1 MSVSSLSEV
10 QHQVYKQAT
19 VLLVKH
25 IGGEED
31 IPQVPHTLVYIPQL
45 CAPCA
50 KEIYL
55 GLHVFHLRSYLLAAS
70 L

>member
-1 MSVSSLSEV
+1 MLVSSLSEV

-31 IPQVPHTLVYIPQL
+31 IPEVGHILASAL
-45 CAPCA
+45 C
-50 KEIYL
+50 
-55 GLHVFHLRSYLLAAS
+55 S
-70 L
+70 LS